1 MALREV
7 IEEVREAIASG
18 DARDANEQE
27 AKAWFIIPS
36 TPGQGCGS
44 ELRRPY
50 TSDTRTILSV
60 HSSSAAG
67 TDSTSLRQA
76 KPTAKAVVSAPHRTT
91 RMSI

>member
-27 AKAWFIIPS
+27 AKAWFITPS
-36 TPGQGCGS
+36 TLGQGCGS
-44 ELRRPY
+44 RLRRPCM
-50 TSDTRTILSV
+50 SATRTILSV
-60 HSSSAAG
+60 RFSSVAG
-67 TDSTSLRQA
+67 TDSTSPCRA
-76 KPTAKAVVSAPHRTT
+76 KPTVKAVVSAPHRTT